1 MARRDSRRLRVEGGA
16 VRASLHHEAK
26 PDAIKGLVRKRGGCA
41 MKVVGLTLGGLC
53 GCPRMPRHAWRDRG
67 VVRDGRGREAAAR
80 RGAVSR
86 GQSTGGVDGRREG
99 PNAKPRRRTPV
110 LVGWMDEGSQPQVGS
125 GREGPTVKPEDPRA
139 EQSPSPAAGDTA
151 PHPASVS
158 LWELFLSRENLAEA
172 LRRVEQNAGAPG
184 IDGMSTKELRP
195 WFHSHWPQVRSQL
208 DAGTYRPQPVRRV
221 MIPKPSGGLRTLG
234 VPAAVDRLIC
244 QAIAQVL
251 TPVFDPQFHPHS
263 FGFRPGRSQHDA
275 VERARQFIAD
285 DAAWCVDFDLDSF
298 FDRVQHDALMARVAR
313 RVHDKRVLKL
323 IRRYLEAGVMAG
335 GLVHASEEG
344 TPQGSPLSPLL
355 SNVMLDDLDWE
366 LEKRGHLF
374 VRYADDGRIYVRSE
388 RAGQR
393 VMQSITQYIEQRLK
407 LRVSRQKSA
416 VAPAVEQPLLGFR
429 FFRDK
434 AGKVR
439 VTVAPNALKRAE
451 DRLRE
456 LTTRNR
462 GVSMERRVKEI
473 NCFTVGWT
481 AYFALADTVLP
492 FEKLDKWLRRRLR
505 QVRWKE
511 WKRPQ
516 TRYRNLL
523 ALGISGRDARSWAA
537 SQKGYWR
544 VAGSWPLQRALPN
557 AYWHKA
563 MGLKGFID
571 PYRRFRE
578 C

>member
-1 MARRDSRRLRVEGGA
+1 M
-16 VRASLHHEAK
+16 K
-26 PDAIKGLVRKRGGCA
+26 P
-41 MKVVGLTLGGLC
+41 
-53 GCPRMPRHAWRDRG
+53 
-67 VVRDGRGREAAAR
+67 
-80 RGAVSR
+80 
-86 GQSTGGVDGRREG
+86 EG
-99 PNAKPRRRTPV
+99 PRP
-110 LVGWMDEGSQPQVGS
+110 G
-125 GREGPTVKPEDPRA
+125 
-139 EQSPSPAAGDTA
+139 QSPSSAPGDTA
-151 PHPASVS
+151 PHPAEAS
-158 LWELFLSRENLAEA
+158 LWELFLARENLAEA
-172 LRRVEQNAGAPG
+172 LRRVERNAGAPG
-184 IDGMSTKELRP
+184 IDGMSTEALRP
-195 WFHSHWPQVRSQL
+195 WLHDHWPEVRSQL
-208 DAGTYRPQPVRRV
+208 EAGTYRPQPVRRV
-221 MIPKPSGGLRTLG
+221 TIPKPSGGLRMLG

-251 TPVFDPQFHPHS
+251 TPVFDPHFHPHS
-263 FGFRPGRSQHDA
+263 FGFRPGRSQHHA
-275 VERARQFIAD
+275 VERARQFISD

-298 FDRVQHDALMARVAR
+298 FDRVQHDALMVRVAR

-323 IRRYLEAGVMAG
+323 IRRYLQAGVMDG

-366 LEKRGHLF
+366 LDRRGHRF

-393 VMQSITQYIEQRLK
+393 VMESVTQYVEQRLK
-407 LRVSRQKSA
+407 LRVNRQKSA
-416 VAPAVEQPLLGFR
+416 VAPAVERPLLGFQ

-439 VTVAPNALKRAE
+439 ITVAPKALKRAQG
-451 DRLRE
+451 RIRQ
-456 LTTRNR
+456 LTTRNW

-473 NCFTVGWT
+473 NRFTVGWT
-481 AYFALADTVLP
+481 GYFALADTFLP
-492 FEKLDKWLRRRLR
+492 FERLDAWLRRRLR

-516 TRYRNLL
+516 TRYRNLR
-523 ALGISGRDARSWAA
+523 ALGIPDHDARSWAA

-557 AYWHKA
+557 AYWHKTN
-563 MGLKGFID
+563 GLKGFLV